1 MVRVLCI
8 YDEGAVVDTPLIGA
22 KGFSVMVES
31 EGRRIMM
38 DTGLRDRYLV
48 HNMEYL
54 DIDPS
59 SLEAVVVS
67 QRMAENSRA
76 LDGLLNQRSDPI
88 DVYAPEGLYSG
99 KRGIL
104 SRSVGLSDDN
114 RGKAHLHDIGEWTE
128 IIPKVWLSPQ
138 LESDDGYRESF
149 LAIEGRR
156 LAVVSGRGHSGPEL
170 PLGAVRERFGR
181 DAHTFIGAVLLEKRK
196 KPIAE
201 AYAAD
206 FEAYGCIDLHLNHC
220 TGRDGMTNL
229 RTHFGLEGVDE
240 FYVGMELELRGSK

>member
-149 LAIEGRR
+149 LVIEGRR